1 MLLQELFTVLGRAK
15 DRVQL
20 LKVFE
25 VDLVEGGSAVLL
37 KLAECVVEPSFR
49 VLQII
54 YDFIFLF
61 HLESVV
67 FSCFLHNISQICH
80 LFFIKGVGALAL
92 LQYVVEVPPK
102 FFTNLHLGL

>member
-80 LFFIKGVGALAL
+80 LFFIKGVGAFAL